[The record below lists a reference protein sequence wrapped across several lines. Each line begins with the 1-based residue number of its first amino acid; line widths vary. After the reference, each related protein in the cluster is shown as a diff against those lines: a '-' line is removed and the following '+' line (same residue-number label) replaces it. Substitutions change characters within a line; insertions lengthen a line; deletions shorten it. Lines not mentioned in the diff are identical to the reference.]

1 MGWYKKDYIRDEDV
15 FKFTIVKPESIVEIL
30 SQNDNF
36 SEVVVASS
44 KKKSIVLA
52 KTAEG
57 TVFKVSSINKIEED
71 DDNYSINLSKYYGDF

>member
-1 MGWYKKDYIRDEDV
+1 MGWYKKDHIQEEDV

-30 SQNDNF
+30 SQNNNF
-36 SEVVVASS
+36 ADVKVVAN

-52 KTAEG
+52 KTKEG

-71 DDNYSINLSKYYGDF
+71 DDNYSINLSKHHGDF